1 MPSELGTR
9 YWRLWSASTLS
20 NLSDG
25 IYQVVLPLTAVT
37 YTRSPILVAAVSVV
51 SYLPWLL
58 FALPA
63 GVLADRHDR
72 RRLMLLMSGLRL
84 CALAGF
90 GVAVLLGIDGLPL
103 LYAMAL
109 AMGVAEVLF
118 DTSAQSILPM
128 LVRRDQL
135 GIANA
140 RLYAAQE
147 IMNNFTGRAVGGVL
161 LGVSVTLAFFVPAG
175 LCGLAVI
182 GLLVLRG
189 AYRAVPAN
197 VGPGADPTTMREDI
211 VAAVRYLWGQ
221 RVLRTLAGMVG
232 GMNLAS
238 TAFWSVF
245 VLYAVGPQ
253 SPMQL
258 SAAGFGW
265 LTACTAAGAVL
276 GSVVVERLQR
286 WLGRARLLTLAVLM
300 NASSLA
306 IPVVTTHAVAVAT
319 GFALAG
325 LGVMVW
331 NVLTV
336 SLRQRSVPD
345 ALLGRV
351 NACYRVVAWG
361 AMPIG
366 AGIGGVL
373 GEIVGLRGT
382 FAFAAVLVLM
392 LLVGRRTVTDIT
404 MNAAEIDAD
413 RGAALPT

>member
-1 MPSELGTR
+1 MASGLGTR

-25 IYQVVLPLTAVT
+25 IYQVVLPLVAVT
-37 YTRSPILVAAVSVV
+37 YTRSPILVAAISLV

-63 GVLADRHDR
+63 GALADRHDR
-72 RRLMLLMSGLRL
+72 RRLMLVMSGLRL
-84 CALAGF
+84 GALVGF

-103 LYAMAL
+103 LYALAL
-109 AMGVAEVLF
+109 VMGVAEVLF

-135 GIANA
+135 GMANA

-147 IMNNFTGRAVGGVL
+147 IMNSFAGRAVGGVL
-161 LGVSVTLAFFVPAG
+161 IGVSVAVAFLVPAG
-175 LCGLAVI
+175 LCALAVI
-182 GLLVLRG
+182 GLLALRG
-189 AYRAVPAN
+189 TYRAVPAD
-197 VGPGADPTTMREDI
+197 VGAGADPVTMREDI
-211 VAAVRYLWGQ
+211 AAAVRYLWGQ

-258 SAAGFGW
+258 SASVFGL

-286 WLGRARLLTLAVLM
+286 WLGRARLLTLTVLM
-300 NASSLA
+300 NATSLA
-306 IPVVTTHAVAVAT
+306 VPVFTAHAAAVAA

-331 NVLTV
+331 NVVTV
-336 SLRQRSVPD
+336 SLRQRIVPD
-345 ALLGRV
+345 AFLGRV
-351 NACYRVVAWG
+351 NACYRLVAWG

-382 FAFAAVLVLM
+382 FAFAAVLVLI
-392 LLVGRRTVTDIT
+392 LLIGRRTVTDLT
-404 MNAAEIDAD
+404 MNAAEIDGD
-413 RGAALPT
+413 RRTASRT